1 MVNEVLGLKNINLL
15 TKEQYDGVA
24 EPATDELWV
33 VEIDSDKEFKADV
46 IGWGMPNY
54 NAVISVG
61 NVTRTPS
68 TNVVV
73 HCAKNGR
80 VTVGS
85 ITINGITYEV
95 SKADS
100 NGQANYTYRSFYIPK
115 GMPYTTA
122 NLTEV
127 LEIPLIG
134 G

>member
-1 MVNEVLGLKNINLL
+1 MANETLGLKNVNML

-24 EPATDELWV
+24 EPATDELWA
-33 VEIDSDKEFKADV
+33 VEMDSDKDFKADV

-73 HCAKNGR
+73 HCAKSGR
-80 VTVGS
+80 TTVGS
-85 ITINGITYEV
+85 ITINSITYEV

-100 NGQANYTYRSFYIPK
+100 NGASNYTYRSFYIPK